1 MRGIFLFMCIV
12 KNYFNST
19 SAPASSSCF
28 LSASASSLDTPCL
41 IGAGAPSTISLA
53 SLRPAPVKS
62 FTNLT
67 IANLEAPADLRITS
81 NSVFSSAASPAPPAA
96 TTTAAAAGSIPY
108 SSLRIAANSF
118 TSFTVKFTSV
128 SAKFFKH

>member
-1 MRGIFLFMCIV
+1 M
-12 KNYFNST
+12 NYFNST

-28 LSASASSLDTPCL
+28 LRASASSLDTPSL
-41 IGAGAPSTISLA
+41 IGAGAPSTMSLA

-62 FTNLT
+62 LTNLT

-81 NSVFSSAASPAPPAA
+81 NSVFSSAASAAPPPA

-118 TSFTVKFTSV
+118 TSFTVRLTSV
-128 SAKFFKH
+128 SAKFLNLTFLNVLNC